1 MKRDSFRVL
10 FFLKKTRLLKNGE
23 ASVCMRITVNGTR
36 VENNIRKSI
45 DPALWSQAKETA
57 RGKSRRACDLNTYIE
72 EARIKLYQ
80 IFCELEQQNRP
91 ITAHLL
97 QELFFGQE
105 KPEEVRTLLG
115 TMQEHNDQC
124 RALVGTDYALI
135 TVRRYESC
143 RRYLAELI
151 RQRYGK
157 EDLPLAEVNGELV
170 RAFAFYLKT
179 EKGCQQNTVI
189 RYMKCLKKI
198 TNLARANDWMA
209 KDPFLGIR
217 FHEKEVVRE
226 FLTMDELQTIYRKEF
241 PLERL
246 TLVRDVFIFA
256 AFTGMAFI
264 DVQQLAPEHIVRD
277 NNGNLW
283 IRKPRQKTKNMC
295 NIPLLDIP
303 QEILRK
309 YADHPTCRKKG
320 VLLPVPCNQKM
331 NSYLKEIADICMIR
345 KNLTTHCARHSYAT
359 SVCLANGVSLEN
371 VAKMLG
377 HSNIKMTQHY
387 ARVLDSSILR
397 DMMQVERAISKL
409 G

>member
-72 EARIKLYQ
+72 EARIRLYQ

-256 AFTGMAFI
+256 AFTGLAFI

-309 YADHPTCRKKG
+309 YADHPTCRKRG